1 MSNLRSHQIFT
12 HSTSLPAMPR
22 DHASFIKSF
31 FLTSD
36 NPTDHAGYVENF
48 TTDAT
53 LKMGL
58 RTAVGKDRKATF
70 TKISI

>member
-1 MSNLRSHQIFT
+1 
-12 HSTSLPAMPR
+12 MPR
-22 DHASFIKSF
+22 DHAFFIKSF

-48 TTDAT
+48 TADAT